1 VDISIS
7 EILQASAARQSRD
20 PRPQYSHLM
29 NPVGTTTP
37 AQKETNEPR
46 GDKPKKGATW
56 ERTGLREAVVQA
68 LVRAFPDAHR
78 VNDNQR
84 RMLQVLQNGHSLMM
98 MCPPGQGKSF
108 AIAVWL
114 LTLERAQRL
123 VRDKDKSQLTTTALI
138 IAPNIDLVLQYHF
151 IVTELLKA
159 TQSKAIMNNP
169 AGFVQAIHRGETL
182 QEQMELLKTNPDPHI
197 LIATPTVLLDILS
210 DKNPEVRNLVDCHSL
225 KTIVVEEADN
235 ALARYDNP
243 YDGGP
248 PLDEDKPK
256 DPLLI
261 LLDYVFASRKV
272 AAVKAKKKPT
282 QPQLVF
288 PTAATGPS
296 KLRRKI
302 ETYHPSWLD
311 GENRPGFTPFS
322 GKGKL
327 TPASSVVTLSNYA
340 GTGAF
345 PLLVPDNLTHHIL
358 AYDPTTGFLRDAP
371 VPVYNLKDTEHINSE
386 LKASNAYEKS
396 LEKSLATAL
405 EDTSR
410 DQTQLDQLLK
420 SFGNLAPEVKRRGY
434 PAHIAADVL
443 ERLLEHD
450 NYPRNVIVALGE
462 MAPQKLFQEV
472 CAARGITTRSL
483 RINNWNENAEAEG
496 RLPLGRTDKLF
507 GHPSSPSSPQESSS
521 PGGREED
528 TIVWV
533 SNYFPIRGLDVPNIR
548 HLYILHRLD
557 RVREYITYAGR
568 AGRWPY
574 LADEAPRDARAMGR
588 DLRPWGK
595 VVNVVLEERGTE
607 LVGDQGK
614 GYTLVRADGGEVERW
629 VWQKEGLRLA
639 KAGVVVGEVFYRWG
653 GDRGE
658 SGEFIEM

>member
-1 VDISIS
+1 
-7 EILQASAARQSRD
+7 
-20 PRPQYSHLM
+20 
-29 NPVGTTTP
+29 
-37 AQKETNEPR
+37 
-46 GDKPKKGATW
+46 
-56 ERTGLREAVVQA
+56 
-68 LVRAFPDAHR
+68 
-78 VNDNQR
+78 
-84 RMLQVLQNGHSLMM
+84 LQNGHSLLM

-123 VRDKDKSQLTTTALI
+123 VRDKHKSPLTTTALI

-169 AGFVQAIHRGETL
+169 AAFVQAIHRGDTL
-182 QEQMELLKTNPDPHI
+182 QEQMELLRTNPDPHI

-210 DKNPEVRNLVDCHSL
+210 DKDPEVRNLVDYYSL
-225 KTIVVEEADN
+225 KTIVVEEVDN
-235 ALARYDNP
+235 AMARYDNP
-243 YDGGP
+243 YDGAP
-248 PLDEDKPK
+248 PPDENKPK

-282 QPQLVF
+282 QPQLVL
-288 PTAATGPS
+288 PTAATGPA

-327 TPASSVVTLSNYA
+327 SPASSVVTLSKDA
-340 GTGAF
+340 RTF
-345 PLLVPDNLTHHIL
+345 TLLVPDNLTHHVL

-371 VPVYNLKDTEHINSE
+371 VPVYNLKDPEYINSE
-386 LKASNAYEKS
+386 LDASNAYEKN
-396 LEKSLATAL
+396 LEQSFATAL

-410 DQTQLDQLLK
+410 DQAQLNQLLK
-420 SFGNLAPEVKRRGY
+420 SFGNLAPEVKRHGY
-434 PAHIAADVL
+434 PAHLAADAL

-472 CAARGITTRSL
+472 CAARGITTRPL
-483 RINNWNENAEAEG
+483 RINTWNENAEAEG
-496 RLPLGRTDKLF
+496 RLPLGRTDKLL
-507 GHPSSPSSPQESSS
+507 GSSPQESSS
-521 PGGREED
+521 PEGRKED

-533 SNYFPIRGLDVPNIR
+533 SNYFLIRGLDVPNVR

-568 AGRWPY
+568 VGRWPY
-574 LADEAPRDARAMGR
+574 LAHEAPRDARAMGR

-595 VVNVVLEERGTE
+595 VVNVVLEERGAE
-607 LVGDQGK
+607 LAEDQGR
-614 GYTLVRADGGEVERW
+614 GYTLVHADGGEVERW

-639 KAGVVVGEVFYRWG
+639 KAGVVVEKYFTGGGGEEG
-653 GDRGE
+653 KRGAKGN
-658 SGEFIEM
+658 GEFIEM